1 MLLPASR
8 PEREIAAQARE
19 GMWEAAEEIGNRA
32 AATVR
37 EMAEDLK
44 EGLVQDHDG
53 SQQERRDSKA

>member
-1 MLLPASR
+1 LPASR

-19 GMWEAAEEIGNRA
+19 EMWETAEEIGNRA

-44 EGLVQDHDG
+44 EGLMQDRDG
-53 SQQERRDSKA
+53 SERERRDSKT